1 MMFSNSSPGIPYYS
15 RYSRYGYRYPYYTY
29 KNYSNPYP
37 NKGYD
42 SVTQNMHNAN
52 IVNNNPLAFNDN
64 KYRKNTGSNMSN
76 TSINHNKNHNSTNY
90 DISRK
95 NSCDKK
101 NESCSNE
108 NEDLPLFQ
116 LFGINLYFDDI
127 LLVCLIF
134 FLYQEGVKDE
144 GLFISLI
151 LLLLS

>member
-1 MMFSNSSPGIPYYS
+1 MMFNSNYSEIPYYT

-37 NKGYD
+37 NKSYD
-42 SVTQNMHNAN
+42 NVTKNMHNAN
-52 IVNNNPLAFNDN
+52 IVNNNSLTFNDN
-64 KYRKNTGSNMSN
+64 KHKKNTSDTMFNYGA
-76 TSINHNKNHNSTNY
+76 NHKKNHNSNSY
-90 DISRK
+90 DF
-95 NSCDKK
+95 NDKSDCNK
-101 NESCSNE
+101 KSESCSN
-108 NEDLPLFQ
+108 NDEDSPLFQ

>member
-1 MMFSNSSPGIPYYS
+1 MIFNNNSSGIPYYS

-42 SVTQNMHNAN
+42 GASQNIHNTN
-52 IVNNNPLAFNDN
+52 IANNNPLTFNNN
-64 KYRKNTGSNMSN
+64 KYRKTTVNNMSN
-76 TSINHNKNHNSTNY
+76 AYINHNQNSSN
-90 DISRK
+90 S
-95 NSCDKK
+95 SCDCNNKSDCNKK
-101 NESCSNE
+101 SESFSNN
-108 NEDLPLFQ
+108 NEDSPLFQ

>member
-1 MMFSNSSPGIPYYS
+1 MFNSSSSGIPYYS

-29 KNYSNPYP
+29 KSYSNPYS

-42 SVTQNMHNAN
+42 SVTQNMHSSSTL
-52 IVNNNPLAFNDN
+52 NNTPLKFSDN
-64 KYRKNTGSNMSN
+64 SYRKNIINNMANSG
-76 TSINHNKNHNSTNY
+76 INNKCN
-90 DISRK
+90 
-95 NSCDKK
+95 CDKK
-101 NESCSNE
+101 SEARSNE
-108 NEDLPLFQ
+108 NEDSPLFQ

>member
-1 MMFSNSSPGIPYYS
+1 MMFNSSSSGIPYYS

-42 SVTQNMHNAN
+42 SVTKNMHNAN
-52 IVNNNPLAFNDN
+52 ISTNDTLTFNNN
-64 KYRKNTGSNMSN
+64 KYRKNANNMCN
-76 TSINHNKNHNSTNY
+76 AGINHNKNNN
-90 DISRK
+90 INR
-95 NSCDKK
+95 CDFDDKGNCNKK
-101 NESCSNE
+101 SESFSN
-108 NEDLPLFQ
+108 NDEDSPLFQ

>member
-1 MMFSNSSPGIPYYS
+1 MMFNSNYSEIPYYS

-37 NKGYD
+37 NKSYD
-42 SVTQNMHNAN
+42 NVTKNMHNAN
-52 IVNNNPLAFNDN
+52 VVNNNPLTFNDN
-64 KYRKNTGSNMSN
+64 KHRNSAINNMSN
-76 TSINHNKNHNSTNY
+76 TIINHSKNHNSNSY
-90 DISRK
+90 DFA
-95 NSCDKK
+95 DKGDCNNK
-101 NESCSNE
+101 SESCSN
-108 NEDLPLFQ
+108 NEDSPLFQ